1 MMTPCRFSHTDNLLF
16 YSKRHQNSID
26 LMDFSCIS
34 FPLLKD
40 WQDFL
45 LFQDCLFSDLPVCQ
59 HETTYNYSS
68 NFIKSKQKYLPG
80 KLYLFHKQLKKK
92 TTYVFGIG
100 IYITIGLYF
109 ADSCTGILWCT
120 CFIPIPLIHF
130 NIQNVS
136 SNVYLWY

>member
-26 LMDFSCIS
+26 LMDFSCIF

-80 KLYLFHKQLKKK
+80 KLYLFHKQLKKNNLCIWHRYLHNHRFIFRWLVYRDSLMYMLYSH
-92 TTYVFGIG
+92 TTYS
-100 IYITIGLYF
+100 L
-109 ADSCTGILWCT
+109 
-120 CFIPIPLIHF
+120 
-130 NIQNVS
+130 
-136 SNVYLWY
+136 